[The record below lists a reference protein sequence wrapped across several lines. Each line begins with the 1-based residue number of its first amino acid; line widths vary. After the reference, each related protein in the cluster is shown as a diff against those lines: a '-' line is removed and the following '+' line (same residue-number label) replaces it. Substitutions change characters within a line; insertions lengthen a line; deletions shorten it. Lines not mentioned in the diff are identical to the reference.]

1 MKEKAGVVF
10 SIASENAP
18 VAGCTL
24 SKQVSEREG
33 CAITHFSLAAGTD
46 ISPETYEHPKLL
58 VVHEGDIELTG
69 LDGVEARAAAGDAV
83 LAPAGRPTGVATEK
97 GAVYTEIALTA
108 QSKLGPGIEPAKPFA
123 LRHMLPVLPDRILNA
138 DLVRDP
144 TLKFV
149 VMSFGAG
156 TGLSE
161 HAAPGDALILA
172 LEGDGVLGYEGKES
186 PVKAGDAFKFAK
198 NGRHWVKAPAP
209 FKMGLL
215 IELGA

>member
-1 MKEKAGVVF
+1 MKEKSGIVF
-10 SIASENAP
+10 SIAEENAP

-24 SKQVSEREG
+24 SRQVSERTG

-46 ISPETYEHPKLL
+46 ISPETYEFPKLL
-58 VVHEGDIELTG
+58 VVASGELEITG
-69 LDGVEARAAAGDAV
+69 PQGVEVQAAAGEAV
-83 LAPAGRPTGVATEK
+83 LAPAGRPTGVASEQ

-108 QSKLGPGIEPAKPFA
+108 ASKLGPGILPERPFA
-123 LRHMLPVLPDRILNA
+123 LRHMLPCLPDRILNA
-138 DLVRDP
+138 DLIRDP
-144 TLKFV
+144 SLKFV

-161 HAAPGDALILA
+161 HAAPGDALVIA
-172 LEGDGVLGYEGKES
+172 LEGEGVLGYEGEEHA
-186 PVKAGDAFKFAK
+186 VKAGDAFKFAK
-198 NGRHWVKAPAP
+198 NGRHWVKAKTP